1 MSGRPVRPDEEADK
15 GRADGDRRADLPG
28 AGGLATR
35 RRAPR
40 FLKRA

>member
-1 MSGRPVRPDEEADK
+1 MNGRPVRPGKEADK

-28 AGGLATR
+28 AGGPDTR
-35 RRAPR
+35 PRAPC